1 MRLRRHNRCGCWN
14 RVLYPTSH
22 WFDRRCCCC
31 CCCCYCCCFVGCC
44 VVWFGCV
51 LTRCFERTREVP
63 LPLLIAW
70 APIISLL
77 LVWTH
82 PTNKLYHLLAYYLFV
97 CCYVSNVLYNN
108 FRRRN
113 RQSRGSL
120 LLESTRVASKFYH

>member
-1 MRLRRHNRCGCWN
+1 MVVGIA
-14 RVLYPTSH
+14 
-22 WFDRRCCCC
+22 CCILL
-31 CCCCYCCCFVGCC
+31 VTGSIDVVVVVVVVVTAAALLV

-120 LLESTRVASKFYH
+120 LESTRVASKFYH